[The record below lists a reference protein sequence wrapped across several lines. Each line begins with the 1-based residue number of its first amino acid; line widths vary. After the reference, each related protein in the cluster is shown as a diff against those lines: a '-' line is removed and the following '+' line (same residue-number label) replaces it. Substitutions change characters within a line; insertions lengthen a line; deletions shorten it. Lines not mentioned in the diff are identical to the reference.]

1 MKTLLA
7 GVLLAITSCAF
18 ADLGTPASTVESVI
32 RHAQEGRI
40 VAVDLEAIAKV
51 PRHAHTTES
60 LLRLLKGIDPEKLVF
75 QAKDKEKRIFWFPDK
90 DDPNK
95 SLVRLLEP
103 RSLDFEVL
111 YVRDETIGCKGYY
124 KVIAVHP

>member
-1 MKTLLA
+1 MKTLFIAVLA
-7 GVLLAITSCAF
+7 MTASAF
-18 ADLGTPASTVESVI
+18 ANIGTPASTVESLI

-51 PRHAHTTES
+51 PKHAHTKES
-60 LLRLLKGIDPEKLVF
+60 LLHLLKGINPVKLVF
-75 QAKDKEKRIFWFPDK
+75 QGKNEEKHIFWFPDK
-90 DDPNK
+90 DNPNK

-124 KVIAVHP
+124 KIIAVHP